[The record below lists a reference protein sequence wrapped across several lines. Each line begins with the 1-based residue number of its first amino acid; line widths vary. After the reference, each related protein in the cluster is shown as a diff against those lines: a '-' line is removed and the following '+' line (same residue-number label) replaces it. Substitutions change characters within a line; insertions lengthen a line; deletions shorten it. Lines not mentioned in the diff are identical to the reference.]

1 MSVADRRL
9 ITIRPAT
16 APEDIAHARRLFE
29 AYAASL
35 SVDLCFQGFAA
46 ELAGLPG
53 AYAAPAG
60 VLLLALDGGV
70 PVGCVAM
77 RPLATAH
84 DAEMKRL
91 YVSPAARGLGVGRR
105 LVEAL
110 IAYARGQGYHR
121 LFLDTLPEMAVA
133 QLLYRELGFVETG
146 AYTHSPVPGAKFFCL
161 TLV

>member
-1 MSVADRRL
+1 MSIAERRL

-16 APEDIAHARRLFE
+16 GLEDIAHARRLFE

-35 SVDLCFQGFAA
+35 SVDLCFQGFAT

-53 AYAAPAG
+53 AYAPPAG
-60 VLLLALDGGV
+60 VLLLALDGGL

-77 RPLATAH
+77 RPVASSR

-105 LVEAL
+105 LVETL
-110 IAYARGQGYHR
+110 IAQARGQGYCR
-121 LFLDTLPEMAVA
+121 LLLDTLPEMAVA
-133 QLLYRELGFVETG
+133 QLLYRDLGFVATG
-146 AYTHSPVPGAKFFCL
+146 AYTHSPVLGAKFFSL